1 MSKPIELAKLNVFLP
16 PSVGP
21 HSMERTVRSAHTKP
35 MYELI
40 IRDVG
45 TDYPAGGLKVWV
57 DGKCIGDY
65 ALSLYCKPAGLFATT
80 EELVATAIKM
90 VSEFQKNPKSLDT
103 YQDYQETYIP

>member
-1 MSKPIELAKLNVFLP
+1 MSKPIELAKLNVFSSL
-16 PSVGP
+16 SISS
-21 HSMERTVRSAHTKP
+21 HSMERTVRNAHTKP
-35 MYELI
+35 MYELV
-40 IRDVG
+40 IRGVG

-80 EELVATAIKM
+80 EELVATATKM
-90 VSEFQKNPKSLDT
+90 VSEFQKNPKNLDM